1 MYINADF
8 DLDKIGYTF
17 DQFSKEIL
25 KLADQWVEST
35 PASVY
40 SYQIRDI
47 TLGWN
52 FIGTVKDWRPADG
65 PYSSGT
71 YSLVLDLDNTATNPI
86 FSTNTIC
93 FGETTQ
99 EGHKRIACHVG
110 ALKGHTTNMSDKYRK
125 HTPHI
130 NKTFNIEDLT
140 DHLDKSKIFFR
151 EHRFTDEEWEFH
163 RMHSV
168 YMEKLCHSAY
178 YAIHNKFPPGNT
190 RDLPSHNLI
199 EKTKQFYENSELRQ
213 KFALR

>member
-1 MYINADF
+1 MYITAQFN
-8 DLDKIGYTF
+8 LDKIGYTF
-17 DQFSKEIL
+17 DQFSEKIL

-35 PASVY
+35 PTPDY

-52 FIGTVKDWRPADG
+52 LIGTVKDWKQADG

-99 EGHKRIACHVG
+99 PGYKRIACHTG
-110 ALKGHTTNMSDKYRK
+110 ALKGNTTNMSDKYRK

-130 NKTFNIEDLT
+130 NEALDIQDLT
-140 DHLDKSKIFFR
+140 EHLDKMKIFFR
-151 EHRFTDEEWEFH
+151 EHRFTDEEWEFD
-163 RMHSV
+163 RTHSV

-190 RDLPSHNLI
+190 RDLPSHWQI
-199 EKTKQFYENSELRQ
+199 EKTRKFYKNHKLQQ
-213 KFALR
+213 KFSQQ